1 MKRRILL
8 LALGAWS
15 FGIFAAE
22 TGERTY
28 ADPACSERDAD
39 PEKCVIVD
47 VPPTRAGVG
56 EAAKPADLPKPEPE
70 VVTDKALTPKGAPD
84 PKKPAPVP
92 TGDRALTAKPTP
104 APDAAPSPG
113 KGFTP
118 LPAKK

>member
-1 MKRRILL
+1 MRRRILL

-15 FGIFAAE
+15 FAIFAAE

-28 ADPACSERDAD
+28 ADP
-39 PEKCVIVD
+39 
-47 VPPTRAGVG
+47 
-56 EAAKPADLPKPEPE
+56 
-70 VVTDKALTPKGAPD
+70 
-84 PKKPAPVP
+84 KKPTPVP
-92 TGDRALTAKPTP
+92 TGDRALTEKPTP